1 MNANKQNIAVVGAGI
16 SGMCAAYAL
25 SKNHDV
31 TLFEQASRAGGHAD
45 TVRAQASDAVV
56 DVDMGFI
63 VLNDRTYPSFTKLLQ
78 QLGIV
83 PVRSDMS
90 FGVSRHIDGHQL
102 EYAGHVKGLFARPG
116 QFFDMRYLKMLRD
129 LVRLY
134 RAGQRDAVHAHE
146 FSKMTLGDYVAR
158 LGLGPEVVTYHLAPM
173 VAAIWSTPHQHV
185 MDFPARAFLDFYR
198 HHGLFHFVDRPTWYT
213 IKNGSKCYV
222 EKLLPLVGKFRA
234 SCPVEAVTR
243 TSEGRV
249 VVRAGGV
256 SVPFD
261 KVVLALH
268 ADQIPK
274 ILGNSMTKDEEK
286 LFGGVSYSSNRA
298 VLHRDQALMPQ
309 NKNCWSSWN
318 VLQWGNDQGV
328 SLTYW
333 MNKLQPLKTKDNFF
347 VTLNP
352 TSEPFEIIR
361 ETTYRHPLMNVAM
374 DRLQAGLSSLQGV
387 GNIYYCGAWCGYGF
401 HEDGAEAGL
410 SVAARMGSAPDW
422 WRGIT
427 SASSSR
433 VNIGS

>member
-1 MNANKQNIAVVGAGI
+1 MPNGRENIAVVGAGI

-25 SKNHDV
+25 SKNHEV
-31 TLFEQASRAGGHAD
+31 TLFEQAPKAGGHAD
-45 TVRAQASDAVV
+45 TVRAEVSDALI

-63 VLNDRTYPSFTKLLQ
+63 VLNDRTYPAFTKLLQ
-78 QLGIV
+78 QLGVV

-90 FGVSRHIDGHQL
+90 FGVSHKSNGYHL
-102 EYAGHVKGLFARPG
+102 EYAGHAKGLFARPS
-116 QFFDMRYLKMLRD
+116 QFFDRRYRAMLRD

-134 RAGQRDAVHAHE
+134 RAGQRDAEHASS
-146 FSKMTLGDYVAR
+146 FSAMSLGDYVR
-158 LGLGPEVVTYHLAPM
+158 QLGLGTEVVSYHLAPM

-213 IKNGSKCYV
+213 IKGGSHMYV
-222 EKLLPLVGKFRA
+222 DKLLPQVGKFRA
-234 SCPVEAVTR
+234 SSPVEAVTR

-261 KVVLALH
+261 RVVLAVH

-274 ILGNSMTKDEEK
+274 LLGNSMTAEEK
-286 LFGGVSYSSNRA
+286 QLFGAVSYSSNRA
-298 VLHRDQALMPQ
+298 VLHRDQGLMPRA
-309 NKNCWSSWN
+309 KNCWSSWN
-318 VLQWGNDQGV
+318 VLQWGDEEGV

-333 MNKLQPLKTKDNFF
+333 MNKLQPLRTKDQIF

-352 TSEPFEIIR
+352 TREPGEILR
-361 ETTYRHPLMNVAM
+361 ETTYRHPLMNGAM
-374 DRLQAGLSSLQGV
+374 DRLQAELSSLQGV
-387 GNIYYCGAWCGYGF
+387 GHVYFCGAWCGYGF

-422 WRGIT
+422 WRDLSPT
-427 SASSSR
+427 SSSR
-433 VNIGS
+433 KNIGS